1 MSLIGPRP
9 ERPEIIEQ
17 QLAPNI
23 PYFKLRHLVKPG
35 VTGWA
40 QVTFRYGFS
49 QADSKEK
56 LQYDLFYVKNRSAW
70 LDLLVFF
77 KTIKTVLTGA
87 GQ

>member
-1 MSLIGPRP
+1 VGHRP
-9 ERPEIIEQ
+9 ERPEMISKE
-17 QLAPNI
+17 LAPNI
-23 PYFKLRHLVKPG
+23 PFYNLRHLVKPG

-49 QADSKEK
+49 QEDSKEK
-56 LQYDLFYVKNRSAW
+56 LQFDLYYVKNKSLW
-70 LDLLVFF
+70 LDVLIFF